1 MRIGELAKHTGVDI
15 TTIRYYEQEGLLP
28 TPPRSMAGYRLYDT
42 SHQETLQ
49 FIRHCRSLDMSL
61 AEVRSLLNYREH
73 PELTCD
79 EINQIVA
86 THISQVRER
95 IEQLQ
100 QLEHQLVLLQ
110 TRCGEKRQAENCG
123 ILQTLNTAAEGH
135 ACVCHA
141 NEVGAQ

>member
-1 MRIGELAKHTGVDI
+1 MRIGALATQTGVDI

-28 TPPRSMAGYRLYDT
+28 APVRSTAGYRLYNA

-61 AEVRSLLNYREH
+61 AEVRSLLNYRDH
-73 PELTCD
+73 PELTCE

-86 THISQVRER
+86 SHIGQVRKR
-95 IEQLQ
+95 IEELQLLEQ
-100 QLEHQLVLLQ
+100 QLFLLQ
-110 TRCGEKRQAENCG
+110 TRCGEKRQAEHCG

-135 ACVCHA
+135 ACVCHPDA
-141 NEVGAQ
+141 IET